1 MCIFSIFSYVV
12 ALSNRYY
19 HFDVPITTNN
29 WIHSVLNLIGP
40 NEGPGISIYQ
50 DGEHKGNDITSP
62 SLSYNQ
68 GDGKI
73 VIGRFY
79 TGPDNPYYA
88 SVEVDQ
94 MLFFNEPLTEAEIL
108 MLSQETN

>member
-1 MCIFSIFSYVV
+1 M
-12 ALSNRYY
+12 
-19 HFDVPITTNN
+19 
-29 WIHSVLNLIGP
+29 LNFIGP

-50 DGEHKGNDITSP
+50 DGHHKGNDITSP
-62 SLSYNQ
+62 STSSNQ

-79 TGPDNPYYA
+79 TGPSYPYYA

-108 MLSQETN
+108 ILSQETT